1 MKLHNQECFYGV
13 TVFAGLI
20 NYSFLHFENSG
31 FIYAILLIG
40 LIKIK
45 IKRLDWDSIYFW

>member
-1 MKLHNQECFYGV
+1 MFLWGHGICWFDK
-13 TVFAGLI
+13 
-20 NYSFLHFENSG
+20 YSFLHFENSG